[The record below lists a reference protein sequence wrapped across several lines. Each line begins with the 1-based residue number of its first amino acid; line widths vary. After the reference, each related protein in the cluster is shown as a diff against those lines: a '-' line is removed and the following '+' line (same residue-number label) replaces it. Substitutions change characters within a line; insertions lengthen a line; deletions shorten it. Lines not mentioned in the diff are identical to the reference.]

1 MYCVYAYSDRAQRE
15 EKRER
20 ESQPSAMDVE
30 ASDGKKQPPPA
41 TEKKKVDTEM
51 AALAEEAIARGT
63 ATAQVGRNGAMKE
76 LCKDE

>member
-1 MYCVYAYSDRAQRE
+1 
-15 EKRER
+15 
-20 ESQPSAMDVE
+20 MDVE